1 MSAQMPRL
9 MMLFALGYATLPVAA
24 QRAPAP
30 RDRLVVSTGWLAD
43 HLHDPDLVLLQV
55 GDSAD
60 FVRAHIPG
68 ARPVTLAQLSA
79 GMSEPMDMDH
89 GLMLEMLPIDSLR
102 GRLADLGISNHSRVV
117 VYFANDRVSP
127 TTRVLYTLV
136 YAGLGHS
143 SALLDGGLPVWQSEG
158 KRVDRGPPLSVHRGA
173 LTTNAQ
179 SSLVVDAAWVQAHA
193 GRHGIALLDARMTP
207 FYDGSQPDDGPR
219 RGHIPGAQSLPFEDL
234 YNEHNQLRSAEE
246 LDARFRR
253 AGVQPGD
260 TVVAY
265 CHIGQRA
272 TAVLLA
278 AATLGYPVRLYD
290 GSFQEWGRRLDLPV
304 DNPAATAAK

>member
-9 MMLFALGYATLPVAA
+9 MMLFALGYATLRSRRNAHRRHEIASSFRPGGSLTICATPISYCS
-24 QRAPAP
+24 R
-30 RDRLVVSTGWLAD
+30 
-43 HLHDPDLVLLQV
+43 
-55 GDSAD
+55 SAIRPIS
-60 FVRAHIPG
+60 FARTSG

-89 GLMLEMLPIDSLR
+89 GLMLEIAPKSDSLR
-102 GRLADLGISNHSRVV
+102 AGSRTWASRTLRVV

-158 KRVDRGPPLSVHRGA
+158 KRVDRGPPLSIHRGA

-207 FYDGSQPDDGPR
+207 F
-219 RGHIPGAQSLPFEDL
+219 L
-234 YNEHNQLRSAEE
+234 
-246 LDARFRR
+246 
-253 AGVQPGD
+253 
-260 TVVAY
+260 
-265 CHIGQRA
+265 
-272 TAVLLA
+272 
-278 AATLGYPVRLYD
+278 
-290 GSFQEWGRRLDLPV
+290 
-304 DNPAATAAK
+304 